1 MLAGFMY
8 PQNVSHKS
16 LSTLKV
22 IIGIP
27 LTNYQLRIS
36 TQNNLNTDDIEQGHC
51 AIHFL
56 YILCYLVVAFLQGNI
71 EILKII

>member
-1 MLAGFMY
+1 MY
-8 PQNVSHKS
+8 PQYISNKI

-22 IIGIP
+22 IIRIP
-27 LTNYQLRIS
+27 LTDYQLRIS

-51 AIHFL
+51 AIHFV

-71 EILKII
+71 EIFKII

>member
-1 MLAGFMY
+1 MY
-8 PQNVSHKS
+8 PQNISHKI

-27 LTNYQLRIS
+27 LTDYQLRIS

-51 AIHFL
+51 ANSLFVYFVL
-56 YILCYLVVAFLQGNI
+56 FGCSFATR
-71 EILKII
+71 